1 MEEDLEANRCRVQ
14 CQKFGSV
21 LCVVFEL
28 LRGIPGVP
36 SKVSLLS
43 CMAKADKIT
52 KYGRPFLMSFK

>member
-1 MEEDLEANRCRVQ
+1 MEEDLEANRCSVQ

-21 LCVVFEL
+21 LRVVFEL

-36 SKVSLLS
+36 SEVPLLS

-52 KYGRPFLMSFK
+52 KYG